1 MGFGWMFLGVF
12 FFWSAKLSG
21 FDILPD
27 FCGYLL
33 ILKGIGISL
42 KYCNNFK
49 TARVAGTVGAVVS
62 VPVMLTQALELL
74 GLDIDLTGVADMIQ
88 AANQAARIVFLMIL
102 LFGVFSLAKT
112 TGADKAEKRS
122 LIALIVTPVL
132 WLIYIGLTA
141 YAFFAENVDE
151 KIYSAVLL
159 CEIVYVVVAAI
170 GVFSAYVWI
179 CVEGDEDMPKH
190 GGARSP
196 MDYYDR
202 RREREEREEEE
213 DRKKRAAEKAGKT
226 MAQMYGV
233 KKKKKKGK

>member
-12 FFWSAKLSG
+12 FFWSAKLAG
-21 FDILPD
+21 FDLLPD

-33 ILKGIGISL
+33 ILKGIKVSL

-49 TARVAGTVGAVVS
+49 TARAAGIVGAVVS
-62 VPVMLTQALELL
+62 VPVMLVQAFELL
-74 GLDIDLTGVADMIQ
+74 GLDIDLTSIGDMIQ

-102 LFGVFSLAKT
+102 LMGVFSLART
-112 TGADKAEKRS
+112 TGAEKAEKRS

-132 WLIYIGLTA
+132 WLGYIGLTA
-141 YAFFAENVDE
+141 YGYFAENVDE
-151 KIYSAVLL
+151 KLYSVILL
-159 CEIVYVVVAAI
+159 CEIIYVVIAAI

-196 MDYYDR
+196 MDYYDC
-202 RREREEREEEE
+202 RREREAREEEE
-213 DRKKRAAEKAGKT
+213 DRKRRAAEKAGKT

-233 KKKKKKGK
+233 KKKKKGK